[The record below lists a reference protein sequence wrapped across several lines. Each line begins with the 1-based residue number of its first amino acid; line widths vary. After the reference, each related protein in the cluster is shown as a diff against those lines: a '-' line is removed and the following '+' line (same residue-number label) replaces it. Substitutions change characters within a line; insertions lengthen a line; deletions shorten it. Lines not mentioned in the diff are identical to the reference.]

1 MNWDLSG
8 PISSNLGQPWTIGV
22 RYGQLGP
29 VSASTGLLR
38 TNLAKLSPIW
48 FQPWLIVTNLRKSG
62 SIKDNQGKSLPY
74 KARQGLQEQLRSVNA
89 TLEQCGLIVANPGPT
104 IFFVNSFISLLLL
117 HTNII
122 SGVRTNIPPKSQF
135 GSCPLR
141 PPSSRRQWT
150 AWPAG
155 SVCWGQVLCHHWGT
169 RAPVPAIMLDYWL
182 PAENSFML
190 DYSVMRRAGSLSLT
204 KQILKKNHKETPIDR
219 RGCSLL
225 RVFICTKILTKSVWS
240 VQNLNVSYFLSIDPN
255 IRFKLPR
262 NL

>member
-1 MNWDLSG
+1 MHWG
-8 PISSNLGQPWTIGV
+8 G
-22 RYGQLGP
+22 
-29 VSASTGLLR
+29 GLWKDMESFR
-38 TNLAKLSPIW
+38 IDSV
-48 FQPWLIVTNLRKSG
+48 LIFYRE
-62 SIKDNQGKSLPY
+62 
-74 KARQGLQEQLRSVNA
+74 R
-89 TLEQCGLIVANPGPT
+89 
-104 IFFVNSFISLLLL
+104 IFVKSFISLLLL

-150 AWPAG
+150 AWPAC

-204 KQILKKNHKETPIDR
+204 KKILKKNHKETPIDR

-225 RVFICTKILTKSVWS
+225 WVYL
-240 VQNLNVSYFLSIDPN
+240 QNFNPIT
-255 IRFKLPR
+255 I
-262 NL
+262 